1 MKNLF
6 KNPVFIIG
14 GSLLILLLLF
24 FWFVPNASA
33 QEKPKPDS
41 IQVYQFQILPAGF
54 KTGTQIINDKF
65 LKNGT
70 VSDTVLLQNAMQML
84 FSNGKAV
91 KILNPDKEVRINN
104 SKINSPK
111 SK

>member
-1 MKNLF
+1 MKNIL
-6 KNPVFIIG
+6 KSPIVIIG
-14 GSLLILLLLF
+14 GTLLILLLLF

-41 IQVYQFQILPAGF
+41 ITVYQFTVLPQGF
-54 KTGTQIINDKF
+54 KTGTQIISDKF

-70 VSDTVLLQNAMQML
+70 ISDTVLLQNAMQML

-91 KILNPDKEVRINN
+91 KIANPEKQKLPI
-104 SKINSPK
+104 KK
-111 SK
+111 

>member
-14 GSLLILLLLF
+14 GSLILLISLVLYLST
-24 FWFVPNASA
+24 NASA
-33 QEKPKPDS
+33 QTKPDS
-41 IQVYQFQILPAGF
+41 IQVYTFTVLPANF
-54 KTGTQIINDKF
+54 NTASKILSKKF

-91 KILNPDKEVRINN
+91 KIVNPDKQKEKLIT
-104 SKINSPK
+104 PK
-111 SK
+111 K

>member
-1 MKNLF
+1 MRKLI
-6 KNPVFIIG
+6 KRPEFIIT
-14 GSLLILLLLF
+14 STIIIICALIFLAN
-24 FWFVPNASA
+24 PNASA

-41 IQVYQFQILPAGF
+41 ITVYQFTVLPQGF
-54 KTGTQIINDKF
+54 KTGTQIIQDKF

-70 VSDTVLLQNAMQML
+70 VSDTVLLQSAMNML